1 MTGVALALPT
11 EQFTTE
17 DAQAAVPDE
26 RITLRCVILGLVTM
40 FLATVYMDH
49 HAGNLVKT
57 YFPVAV
63 LIPFIGWIVLNTVI
77 RLTIPQFALSRT
89 ELITILG
96 MLWIAGSLPTVG
108 WGLYAVSMIPSPEF
122 FASPE
127 NRMAD
132 VVLPLLPKWL
142 FLSIDDPRVM
152 MAYTGLPHGESIPW
166 SIWIRPLFWW
176 VVPGIAGV
184 AATLFGSVL
193 FLRQW
198 DVTERLAFPMAKFP
212 MDMLETESD
221 GIPTV
226 FKNRL
231 FWVGFSITAGI
242 ILWNIAGYF
251 AIALPRI
258 TLFDASNTKVLPV
271 IGKYYPPL
279 YMKIQPLL
287 MGLAYLCPT
296 DLLFSIW
303 FYNILNTFKIGI
315 LNRTG
320 FTVGIEGQPA
330 EAGTIAAL
338 ESHGALCMLVV
349 WSLWVSRVH
358 LKATVLQ
365 AIGPRDHDAGAPISY
380 RTAWIGWLF
389 SVGTLGGW
397 LYSAGMSL
405 WATVLT
411 MSFLFACYFGISKY
425 AAATGFTFIRPAGSK
440 GYGIFRHL
448 FGTASMTPSSH
459 VVSVLLQDNVFF
471 GNTLRTSF
479 PVAVPHVL
487 KILGDGLKRHKAIII
502 TLLVAYIFGLATS
515 SGSRIFRSYSEGG
528 LNGILVTNDMQ
539 RLASAIPFIEETK
552 VWFFD
557 IQKTGVWLFGAAEAA
572 ILTILRTRVSW
583 WPIHPVAV
591 AFPERRYVM
600 AILIVW
606 IAKTMTMKIGG
617 VRGYRRSIPFWYG
630 TMVGYLFGIAL
641 SSLVDAVWFPDEG
654 HFVHGF

>member
-1 MTGVALALPT
+1 MTI
-11 EQFTTE
+11 F
-17 DAQAAVPDE
+17 
-26 RITLRCVILGLVTM
+26 IS
-40 FLATVYMDH
+40 TVYMDH

-63 LIPFIGWIVLNTVI
+63 LIPFVSWIVLNTLI
-77 RLTIPQFALSRT
+77 RITIPRFALSRT

-122 FASPE
+122 FAAPE

-132 VVLPLLPKWL
+132 VVLPMLPKWL

-152 MAYTGLPHGESIPW
+152 QAYTGLPSGESIPW
-166 SIWIRPLFWW
+166 SIWVRPIFWW

-184 AATLFGSVL
+184 GATLFGSVL

-198 DVTERLAFPMAKFP
+198 DETERLAFPMAKFP
-212 MDMLETESD
+212 MDLLETESD

-226 FKNRL
+226 FKERL
-231 FWVGFSITAGI
+231 FWVGFWITAGI
-242 ILWNIAGYF
+242 ILWNIIGYF
-251 AIALPRI
+251 AITLPRI
-258 TLFDASNTKVLPV
+258 TLFDASNTKVLEV
-271 IGKYYPPL
+271 GRYFPPL

-303 FYNILNTFKIGI
+303 FYNVLNTFKVGM

-320 FTVGIEGQPA
+320 FTVGIAGQPA

-338 ESHGALCMLVV
+338 ESHGALCLLVI
-349 WSLWVSRVH
+349 WSIWVSRTH
-358 LKATVLQ
+358 LISTIRLAT
-365 AIGPRDHDAGAPISY
+365 GPREADTGAPVSY

-389 SVGTLGGW
+389 SIGILGGW

-405 WATVLT
+405 LAVTLT
-411 MSFLFACYFGISKY
+411 LAFLFACYFGISKY
-425 AAATGFTFIRPAGSK
+425 AAATGFTFINPAGGK
-440 GYGIFRHL
+440 GYGIFRQL
-448 FGTASMTPSSH
+448 FGTASLSPSSH

-479 PVAVPHVL
+479 PVAVPHVF
-487 KILGDGLKRHKAIII
+487 KMLGESLKRHK
-502 TLLVAYIFGLATS
+502 TLILVLVVAYIFGLAAA
-515 SGSRIFRSYSEGG
+515 SGSRVFRAYSEGG
-528 LNGILVTNDMQ
+528 LNSILVTNDMQ
-539 RLASAIPFIEETK
+539 RLASSIPFIEGTR

-557 IQKTGVWLFGAAEAA
+557 YQKTAVWIFSAAEAA
-572 ILTILRTRVSW
+572 VLTALRTRFSW
-583 WPIHPVAV
+583 WPLHPVAV
-591 AFPERRYVM
+591 AFPERRYII
-600 AILIVW
+600 AIFIVW
-606 IAKTMTMKIGG
+606 VAKTFTMKIGG

-630 TMVGYLFGIAL
+630 AMCGYLFGIAL